1 MPEWERPAAM
11 APPPGSSG
19 STGGESN
26 WRKAGHNEDDAMEC
40 FYGLV
45 RDATRTCY
53 GIYVRAGDR
62 TPVRSIRSPLHIDLA
77 SSINFVKNNCSVI

>member
-19 STGGESN
+19 GSTGGESS

-53 GIYVRAGDR
+53 GMCARPGDLQFA
-62 TPVRSIRSPLHIDLA
+62 PSDLPSI
-77 SSINFVKNNCSVI
+77 